1 MPAGKVVAVLN
12 MKGGVGKTTL
22 SAHVFRVFYQARS
35 KRVLLVDL
43 DPQFNLTQCVMS
55 QKDYDTIKATGQ
67 TVMRTFEAPPST
79 NFFAVNT
86 AVTEPPEPS
95 DVAKRLRYALPGR
108 DPYIDLIAG
117 DFDLVKYSL
126 IDDHAQLVAALEFFK
141 RFIAKAKKIYD
152 VIVIDCNPSS
162 SFLTR
167 AALSLATHVISPVR
181 PDKYSVLG
189 VELVDRL
196 LSHLG
201 LTPEQ
206 LIVMNAVGRKKTM
219 GSVESELRSHATYG
233 PRVLV
238 TRLHTS
244 KLLQADQM
252 YTGFATDRPVA
263 WRDTL
268 RSEILALT
276 WELAPRL
283 GV

>member
-1 MPAGKVVAVLN
+1 
-12 MKGGVGKTTL
+12 MKGGVGKTTV
-22 SAHVFRVFYQARS
+22 SAHVFRVLYHS
-35 KRVLLVDL
+35 HGKRVLLIDL
-43 DPQFNLTQCVMS
+43 DPQFNLTQCVIS
-55 QKDYDTIKATGQ
+55 QKEYDGIKAAGK
-67 TVMRTFEAPPST
+67 TVMRTFEAPPSP

-86 AVTEPPEPS
+86 AVKDPPDPS
-95 DVAKRLRYALPGR
+95 AIIHRLRRVTPNN

-126 IDDHAQLVAALEFFK
+126 IDDHNQLAAAIEFFK
-141 RFIAKAKKIYD
+141 RFISKAKAIYD

-162 SFLTR
+162 SFLTK

-189 VELVDRL
+189 VQLVDRL

-201 LTPEQ
+201 LSPQ
-206 LIVMNAVGRKKTM
+206 QIILMNGVNRSKTI
-219 GSVESELRSHATYG
+219 GPVEAELRAHATFG

-238 TRLHTS
+238 TRLHMS

-268 RSEILALT
+268 RKEILTLT
-276 WELAPRL
+276 TELTGRL
-283 GV
+283 GI